1 MMAAMLFSQPP
12 KIDFVKI
19 APKYP
24 KTSRLVSKLNYAPP
38 INGRQYRATDYRYKS
53 IVKIFFRLQKKFYR
67 KEIVTWI

>member
-12 KIDFVKI
+12 KIDFVKM

-38 INGRQYRATDYRYKS
+38 INERQYRATDYRYKS
-53 IVKIFFRLQKKFYR
+53 IVKIWVWLKQRRYSPL
-67 KEIVTWI
+67 ISV